1 MQISDVR
8 IRLISGLGRV
18 KAAAS
23 ITIDNVFVVHDIKVI
38 ESNNG
43 LYISMPSRRTAEGEF
58 KDVAHPITKEARVDI
73 QMNILEAYEIK
84 VQELANANE

>member
-73 QMNILEAYEIK
+73 QMNILKAYEIK